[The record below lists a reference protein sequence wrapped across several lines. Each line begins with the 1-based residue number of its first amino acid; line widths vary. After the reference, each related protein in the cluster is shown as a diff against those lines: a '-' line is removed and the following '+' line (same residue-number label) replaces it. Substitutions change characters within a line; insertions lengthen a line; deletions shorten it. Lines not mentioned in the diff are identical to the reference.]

1 MRSRKAP
8 KNYQTTRN
16 SLGPYTFPSTLNG
29 LLNVWDHTISNRA
42 GKEPPSLLL
51 VPVTKYL
58 VSIKHAIADQVQ
70 VQLQHGGS
78 LSSQALRF
86 IVAEILQSGS
96 LTVMD

>member
-1 MRSRKAP
+1 MRTERWDVLTFGFFSQWHCNITMGTCEVGNGLDQTGMRSRKAP

-16 SLGPYTFPSTLNG
+16 SLGSYTFPSTLNG

-58 VSIKHAIADQVQ
+58 KST
-70 VQLQHGGS
+70 L
-78 LSSQALRF
+78 
-86 IVAEILQSGS
+86 
-96 LTVMD
+96 